1 VLDARHLAPRIR
13 WPHSLH
19 QRGSTGKAP
28 SLLHALDLREGVGY
42 HCMREAALLDVDR
55 WWQGIG
61 RPPWL
66 TLPSFLCFSTV
77 LCESGAEKSRNSG
90 RFVEDP
96 DRHLAPPASRRKK
109 EKLNERT
116 GTMAFCCNMG
126 FSGRAKRY
134 KKMFDENFGRNRT
147 DETTETLGPLLLVAG
162 PRRCGN
168 RIKVKISRLSCPPFD
183 VEGRG
188 ASTLW
193 PAGAELQAAPGPH
206 PFGRL
211 AENCSRA
218 CGTSHQGLRFCTGS
232 RKAATAGLNR
242 QREHKVEVQG
252 RP

>member
-1 VLDARHLAPRIR
+1 MKKAGTSLQLFSSTRTSVHPVPFSVSLRLVSPRSPTTGRHGVAYSSTAR
-13 WPHSLH
+13 S
-19 QRGSTGKAP
+19 
-28 SLLHALDLREGVGY
+28 
-42 HCMREAALLDVDR
+42 M
-55 WWQGIG
+55 
-61 RPPWL
+61 
-66 TLPSFLCFSTV
+66 
-77 LCESGAEKSRNSG
+77 
-90 RFVEDP
+90 
-96 DRHLAPPASRRKK
+96 
-109 EKLNERT
+109 
-116 GTMAFCCNMG
+116 
-126 FSGRAKRY
+126 
-134 KKMFDENFGRNRT
+134 
-147 DETTETLGPLLLVAG
+147 AG

-168 RIKVKISRLSCPPFD
+168 RIKVKISRLSRPPLD